1 MSEYSDIRVDAPRAG
16 ALRIRLHRPEVRNAY
31 RSQTC
36 AELCEAIAHFAADDD
51 LRVLVLTGSEGT
63 FCAGGDLKDPQ
74 AHEDA
79 RAQWG
84 HGRVLRTGIHAVL
97 RALQSLD
104 KPVIAAV
111 DGAAIAG
118 GLALALAC
126 HLRIASRRARVGD
139 VSTRAGLIPDDGG
152 AWLFPRAMGL
162 DRALRMTLLSE
173 IYGADE
179 ALALGLV
186 TEVVDDDAFEAR
198 VDAVVER
205 LAAAAPL
212 ATRATIRLMG
222 RSLDGSLCST
232 SPETGSRCSRPA
244 RSPRTGSTRSPST
257 RWPRRGSTSP
267 AAPRGCSP
275 STPSASPMS

>member
-1 MSEYSDIRVDAPRAG
+1 MIEYTDIRVDEPRAG

-36 AELCEAIAHFAADDD
+36 LELCDAIARYAADDE
-51 LRVLVLTGSEGT
+51 LRVLVLTGSDGA
-63 FCAGGDLKDPQ
+63 FCSGGDLKDPP

-84 HGRVLRTGIHAVL
+84 HGRVLRAGIHAVL
-97 RALQSLD
+97 RALQGLD

-126 HLRIASRRARVGD
+126 HLRIASRRTRVGD

-152 AWLFPRAMGL
+152 AWLFPRAMGV

-173 IYGADE
+173 VYGAE
-179 ALALGLV
+179 QALALGLL
-186 TEVVDDDAFEAR
+186 TEVVDDDAFDVR
-198 VDAVVER
+198 VDAVVAQ
-205 LAAAAPL
+205 LAEAAPL

-222 RSLDGSLCST
+222 RACEDSLDTSLAAT
-232 SPETGSRCSRPA
+232 EFAVETVN
-244 RSPRTGSTRSPST
+244 RSLDAAEGIEAFAQ
-257 RWPRRGSTSP
+257 RR
-267 AAPRGCSP
+267 APRFTGR
-275 STPSASPMS
+275 